1 MTNRTFLVLVVVI
14 ALFVA
19 AMIYM
24 HRPRSRSTMR
34 SIAPH
39 GDRRWAMGDR

>member
-1 MTNRTFLVLVVVI
+1 MKNRTFFVVAVVI
-14 ALFVA
+14 AVLML

-24 HRPRSRSTMR
+24 HRPRSSASTR

-39 GDRRWAMGDR
+39 GSR